1 MHSGY
6 DKKLS
11 GLKIILSYFIKI
23 TTCVF
28 LSLCVYLCFELYTQD
43 YKVLGIK
50 RCNELHSQLY
60 RRDSVGRQGVHL
72 KGRGGNIINSRPEEL
87 WVDRWMD
94 GHIEGQGKDG
104 CID

>member
-1 MHSGY
+1 MHSAY

-11 GLKIILSYFIKI
+11 GFKIILSYFIKI

-28 LSLCVYLCFELYTQD
+28 LSLYVYLCFELYTQD
-43 YKVLGIK
+43 YKVLSIK
-50 RCNELHSQLY
+50 LFSTVLM
-60 RRDSVGRQGVHL
+60 DSVVRQGEHL
-72 KGRGGNIINSRPEEL
+72 KGQGWNIINSRPEES
-87 WVDRWMD
+87 WMDRLMD